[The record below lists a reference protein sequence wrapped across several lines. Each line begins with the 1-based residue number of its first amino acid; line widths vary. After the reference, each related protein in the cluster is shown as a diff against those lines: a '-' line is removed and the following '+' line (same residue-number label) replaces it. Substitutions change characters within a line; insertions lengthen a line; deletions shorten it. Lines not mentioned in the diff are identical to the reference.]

1 LFIRWANSPCTG
13 SFKVRRDSPRTHKR
27 FFEELEKESLAS
39 STIKKQYNILSNI
52 FQLAIKNE
60 IIKKNPMEKA
70 EKPNVKYKQGQVYDS
85 AELKQLYGLLKLE
98 ENKQQV
104 LIVKLALNTGM
115 RKGELLG
122 LQWEDVDFESN
133 TIHVRHSLSYTK
145 ENGYVLKE

>member
-1 LFIRWANSPCTG
+1 
-13 SFKVRRDSPRTHKR
+13 
-27 FFEELEKESLAS
+27 
-39 STIKKQYNILSNI
+39 
-52 FQLAIKNE
+52 
-60 IIKKNPMEKA
+60 MEKA
-70 EKPNVKYKQGQVYDS
+70 EKPTVKYKQGQVYDS

-145 ENGYVLKE
+145 ENGYVLKEPKTKCSIRKVAPTRKLMDELKRHIYKKKTERMEAAELWEGGRYRFVF